1 MKPVKK
7 ALVNHIS
14 LDLFFL
20 TRKNSLETG
29 VIYDQDYWSN
39 NAVGA
44 EWSRFPRDDS
54 RHKQAK

>member
-7 ALVNHIS
+7 TFVTHIS

-20 TRKNSLETG
+20 TSKNSLEIG
-29 VIYDQDYWSN
+29 VIYDQDYWPN

-44 EWSRFPRDDS
+44 EWICFSRDDS
-54 RHKQAK
+54 RHTQAK

>member
-29 VIYDQDYWSN
+29 VIYDQDYWPN

-44 EWSRFPRDDS
+44 EWSRFPGDDS

>member
-29 VIYDQDYWSN
+29 VIYEQDYCPN

-44 EWSRFPRDDS
+44 EWSCFPRDDS
-54 RHKQAK
+54 CHK